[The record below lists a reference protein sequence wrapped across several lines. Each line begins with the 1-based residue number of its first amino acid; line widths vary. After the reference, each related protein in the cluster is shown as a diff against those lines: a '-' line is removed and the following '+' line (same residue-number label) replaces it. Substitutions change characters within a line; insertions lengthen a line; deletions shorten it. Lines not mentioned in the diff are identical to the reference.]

1 MTPASLH
8 PRRLTDAERPRL
20 AEHFLLLD
28 ADDLRLR
35 FGMAKTPDALADYVA
50 RGIDFGRDG
59 VFAID
64 DDDLALL
71 GVAHVAIGPGMAEF
85 GVSVLA
91 AHRGQRLGS
100 ALLARA
106 HNFARSRFIP
116 AMFMHCLTENRAMMH
131 MARKAGMEVATE
143 SGEADAWVKL
153 AKPDAGTMAN
163 ELLLQ
168 RVAVFDHALKAQ
180 LAAARGFSAA
190 WKGTWPLRQAPTSSA
205 NRVCREG

>member
-1 MTPASLH
+1 MTPASLL
-8 PRRLTDAERPRL
+8 PLRLTDADRPRL
-20 AEHFLLLD
+20 VEHFLLLD
-28 ADDLRLR
+28 EDDLRLR

-59 VFAID
+59 VFGIHD
-64 DDDLALL
+64 DELALL

-91 AHRGQRLGS
+91 AHRGRGLGS
-100 ALLARA
+100 ALLDRA

-131 MARKAGMEVATE
+131 MARKAGMEIATE

-153 AKPDAGTMAN
+153 ARPDAGTMAS
-163 ELLLQ
+163 ELLQQ
-168 RVAVFDHALKAQ
+168 RVAVFDYALKAQ

-190 WKGTWPLRQAPTSSA
+190 WARTAPPTSSA
-205 NRVCREG
+205 SRGSRAG

>member
-1 MTPASLH
+1 MTPASLL
-8 PRRLTDAERPRL
+8 PLRLTDADRPRL
-20 AEHFLLLD
+20 VEHLLLLD
-28 ADDLRLR
+28 EDDLRLR

-59 VFAID
+59 VFGIRD
-64 DDDLALL
+64 DNLALL

-91 AHRGQRLGS
+91 ACRGHGLGS
-100 ALLARA
+100 ALLDRA
-106 HNFARSRFIP
+106 HDFARSRFIT
-116 AMFMHCLTENRAMMH
+116 AMFMHCLTEKRAMMH
-131 MARKAGMEVATE
+131 MARKAGMEIATE
-143 SGEADAWVKL
+143 SGESDAWVKL

-168 RVAVFDHALKAQ
+168 RVAVFYYALKAQ

-190 WKGTWPLRQAPTSSA
+190 WTGNQSPPTSSA